1 MMRKGMST
9 GSRLELEPTM
19 AHHVLAALEE
29 KGLIGML
36 GGFRDAFNMS

>member
-1 MMRKGMST
+1 MST

-19 AHHVLAALEE
+19 AHHVLAAVEE

-36 GGFRDAFNMS
+36 SGGFG

>member
-1 MMRKGMST
+1 MST

-19 AHHVLAALEE
+19 AHHVLAAVEE

-36 GGFRDAFNMS
+36 FAVVLDDFI